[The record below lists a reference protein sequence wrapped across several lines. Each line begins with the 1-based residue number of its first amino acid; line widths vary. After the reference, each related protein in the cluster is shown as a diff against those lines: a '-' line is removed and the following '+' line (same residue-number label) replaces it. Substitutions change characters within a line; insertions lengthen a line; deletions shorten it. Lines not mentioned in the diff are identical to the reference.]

1 MQNPVTLY
9 HLHSSCCGVG
19 HHHSCLNFCSG
30 LLTGLPVSP
39 FVPLRLVSASSR
51 VSLFKMEIDRITR
64 GSQFCSD
71 LPILLTIKAEDLTV
85 IHRVLSDPAWPR
97 LPLPFC
103 SLSTASGLPVQG
115 LCPGGPWGPGA
126 LVPLV
131 TVWVIPSSPWPTW
144 SEWKLR
150 SSPLQHSASL
160 SLALLCSIA
169 LITH

>member
-1 MQNPVTLY
+1 
-9 HLHSSCCGVG
+9 
-19 HHHSCLNFCSG
+19 
-30 LLTGLPVSP
+30 
-39 FVPLRLVSASSR
+39 
-51 VSLFKMEIDRITR
+51 MEIDRITR

-71 LPILLTIKAEDLTV
+71 LPILLTIEAEDLTV

-115 LCPGGPWGPGA
+115 LCPGGPWGPGV

-144 SEWKLR
+144 PEWKLR

-160 SLALLCSIA
+160 SPALLCSIA
-169 LITH
+169 LITHQHTWQLTCWPANVCLFPLECELQRAGLSGFNH